1 MRELT
6 EQPCVPQ
13 LSCCGAMILVVGGE
27 GEEAAQARAELAVPE
42 TNTAPNTAARSRDLA
57 FTFLASLC
65 LRRAELAYRTQLG
78 IPFQARPVGGAAQQ
92 RGYRRS
98 SLLEPCTSPRNYQ
111 HKLSLWAA
119 DP

>member
-42 TNTAPNTAARSRDLA
+42 TNTAPKHCCS
-57 FTFLASLC
+57 FS
-65 LRRAELAYRTQLG
+65 
-78 IPFQARPVGGAAQQ
+78 
-92 RGYRRS
+92 
-98 SLLEPCTSPRNYQ
+98 
-111 HKLSLWAA
+111 
-119 DP
+119 